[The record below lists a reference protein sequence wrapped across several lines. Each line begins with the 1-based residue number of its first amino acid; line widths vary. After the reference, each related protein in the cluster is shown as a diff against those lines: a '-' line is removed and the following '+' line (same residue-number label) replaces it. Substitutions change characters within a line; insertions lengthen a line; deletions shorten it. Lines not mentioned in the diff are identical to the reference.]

1 MIRIAFAFLLLILS
15 CCNKQQPENNSINS
29 NPTYFLG
36 ADLSYINE
44 MEDCGAVY
52 HNSQGEAQDPY
63 VIFSEAGANL
73 VRLRLWHS
81 PGWTNYSN
89 LEDVKKSISRAKK
102 AGMKVLLAFHYSD
115 DWADPNKQDVPG
127 DWLPFVDATTQL
139 SDALYLYTYNVL
151 KELHSLNLL
160 PDIVQVGNEINAM
173 ILQRPGELEP
183 IDWKRNAALLNRA
196 IKAVR
201 NFSATTGDKVG
212 VMLHIAQPENALWW
226 FKEAKENGVIDF
238 DFIGISY
245 YPKWSDKSLQGL
257 GDAITTLKNMC
268 HKEVMV
274 VETAYPF
281 TLNGQDEAN
290 NILGEDSL
298 EDEFPATQDG
308 QLAYLN
314 TLHKTV
320 KDSGG
325 SGVLYWEPAWVSTS
339 CATRW
344 GKGSHWENA
353 ALFDFFSK
361 PTKAMLWFR
370 NHKE

>member
-1 MIRIAFAFLLLILS
+1 MMRIAIPFLLLMLS
-15 CCNKQQPENNSINS
+15 CCNNQQPESNNVNP

-44 MEDCGAVY
+44 MENCGAVY
-52 HNSQGEAQDPY
+52 HNSLGQPQDPY
-63 VIFSEAGANL
+63 VVFSQAGANL

-81 PGWTNYSN
+81 PVWTNYSN
-89 LEDVKKSISRAKK
+89 LEDVKKSIRRSKK
-102 AGMKVLLAFHYSD
+102 EGMKVLLAFHYSD
-115 DWADPNKQDVPG
+115 DWADPYSQDVPE
-127 DWLPFVDATTQL
+127 DWLPFVDDITRL
-139 SDALYLYTYNVL
+139 SDALYSYTYDVL

-173 ILQRPGELEP
+173 ILQRPDELKP
-183 IDWKRNAALLNRA
+183 IEWKRNATLLNRA

-201 NFSATTGDKVG
+201 DFTDSTVNKVE

-226 FKEAKENGVIDF
+226 FNDAKENGVVDF

-245 YPKWSDKSLQGL
+245 YPKWSNKNLQEL
-257 GDAITTLKNMC
+257 GGAITTLKNMY
-268 HKEVMV
+268 HKEIII

-281 TLNGQDEAN
+281 TLDGQDEAN
-290 NILGEDSL
+290 NILGQDSL

-314 TLHKTV
+314 ALHKTV

-353 ALFDFFSK
+353 TLFDFFSK

-370 NHKE
+370 NRQE